1 MKKIG
6 LGQTIQI
13 LANLGVVAGIIF
25 LAFELR
31 QNTTASRLEAASTHL
46 AGSYELDLLLA
57 TDDELVELLLT
68 PEDERSDSEELQ
80 YERFAFA
87 VLRSWETSYFLYRQ
101 SALDREFWDAQEKS
115 IEELLVDSFEE
126 YWRTNRPKFTASF
139 NNAVSEILEN
149 RAAQ

>member
-1 MKKIG
+1 MKKFD
-6 LGQTIQI
+6 LGQTVQV
-13 LANLGVVAGIIF
+13 LANVGVIAGIIF

-57 TDDELVELLLT
+57 TDEELFDLLLT
-68 PEDERSDSEELQ
+68 PEDERSERENLQ

-101 SALDREFWDAQEKS
+101 SALDQEFWDAQTKI
-115 IEELLVDSFEE
+115 IENLLTGPFEQ
-126 YWRTNRPKFTASF
+126 YWRTNQPTFTARF
-139 NNAVSEILEN
+139 NEVISEILEN
-149 RAAQ
+149 RRVQ